1 MWRTLKMSKHQSFL
15 AFTFNKRHY
24 SHARYPCLFCFDL
37 INVLNTRWWDY
48 TDPCLGTLSSS
59 RFDHCALSRKCQW
72 QYYLVIALSTWRS
85 TVRSC
90 QVFHVTGMS
99 YSWSEERFETYA
111 ALLNFYICCHCRKIT
126 KSMTLES
133 IQPLAFN
140 NLSNLSQM

>member
-37 INVLNTRWWDY
+37 INVLNTRWWDD
-48 TDPCLGTLSSS
+48 TEPCLGTLSGS

-85 TVRSC
+85 TVGSC
-90 QVFHVTGMS
+90 QYW
-99 YSWSEERFETYA
+99 YSTSQECHIAGVKRDLKHT
-111 ALLNFYICCHCRKIT
+111 LNFYICCHCRKIT

>member
-1 MWRTLKMSKHQSFL
+1 MCIVKEVPVAVLFGDCIVYMKIYSSFMS
-15 AFTFNKRHY
+15 
-24 SHARYPCLFCFDL
+24 
-37 INVLNTRWWDY
+37 VL
-48 TDPCLGTLSSS
+48 
-59 RFDHCALSRKCQW
+59 
-72 QYYLVIALSTWRS
+72 
-85 TVRSC
+85 
-90 QVFHVTGMS
+90 VFHVTGMS